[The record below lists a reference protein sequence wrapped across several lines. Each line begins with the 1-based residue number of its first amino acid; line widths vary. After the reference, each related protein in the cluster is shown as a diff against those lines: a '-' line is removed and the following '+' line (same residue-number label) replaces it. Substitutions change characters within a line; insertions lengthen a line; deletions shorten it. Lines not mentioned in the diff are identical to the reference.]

1 MFRFHF
7 LFAGAASAESQ
18 WRNSML
24 KKRAPW
30 GLGVLLVLVLVSPI
44 AHAKHWILLGT
55 AHVDK
60 SEDHKTIHVGNEAGQ
75 FRKIQLR
82 VNGGA
87 VELQRLVVHFGN
99 GTQEELT
106 VADRIRSGGKTP
118 ELDLPGERRTID
130 SVELWYSKEYVDTR
144 PEVSLYGA
152 R

>member
-1 MFRFHF
+1 
-7 LFAGAASAESQ
+7 
-18 WRNSML
+18 ML